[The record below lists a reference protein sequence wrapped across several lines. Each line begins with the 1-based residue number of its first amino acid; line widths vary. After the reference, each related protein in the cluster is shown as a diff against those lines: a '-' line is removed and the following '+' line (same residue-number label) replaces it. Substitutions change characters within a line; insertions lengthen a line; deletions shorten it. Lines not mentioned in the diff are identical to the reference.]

1 MSMRRLAL
9 SALTTLA
16 SAALAAGPAVAA
28 DLPEI
33 HVKVIGNYSTV
44 QHVAKVEQEFW
55 NETVPAMS
63 GGKVSAR
70 YNHQDVMGIKDFQVL
85 RLTKLGVTDF
95 GVSDISKMAGDD
107 PTFEG
112 CDLAGLALDIGMAR
126 KVCNAWKPAMNR
138 VMEEKFNARL
148 LALGTN
154 PPQVFWCRD
163 EVAGIGDLK
172 GRKIRVFNK
181 TMADFIQALGGATI
195 SMAFGEVV
203 PALQRGVV
211 DCAVTG
217 TTSGNSAG
225 WPEVTTHIYPMYLGW
240 SINFQAVNLDR
251 WNSFTPE
258 TQAFFL
264 EAFAVLEDNMWATAA
279 QSTEEADNCN
289 TGRDPCTFG
298 RKADMTI
305 VEVSD
310 ADREAHKGLM
320 EDVVLVEWGKRCGRD
335 CAAEWNDAIGPVVGL
350 RIPLDRL

>member
-1 MSMRRLAL
+1 MRRLTI
-9 SALTTLA
+9 SAL
-16 SAALAAGPAVAA
+16 AALASGALVAA
-28 DLPEI
+28 PAAAGDLPEAK
-33 HVKVIGNYSTV
+33 VKVIGNYSTV
-44 QHVAKVEQEFW
+44 RHVAEVEQEFW
-55 NETVPAMS
+55 NKIVPEMS
-63 GGKVSAR
+63 NNKVTAD
-70 YNHQDVMGIKDFQVL
+70 YVHQDQMGIKDFQVL
-85 RLTKLGVTDF
+85 RLIKLGTTQF

-126 KVCNAWKPAMNR
+126 KVCNAWKPAMDR
-138 VMEEKFNARL
+138 VMQEKFNAKL

-163 EVAGIGDLK
+163 DVAGIDDLK

-181 TMADFIQALGGATI
+181 TMADFIQAIGGTTI

-240 SINFQAVNLDR
+240 SINFQAVNLDA
-251 WNSFTPE
+251 WNSFGPE
-258 TQAFFL
+258 LQEFFL
-264 EAFAVLEDNMWATAA
+264 EAFAVLEDNMWATAG

-289 TGRDPCTFG
+289 TGRDPCTMG
-298 RKADMTI
+298 IKADMTI

-310 ADREAHKGLM
+310 ADREVHKGLM
-320 EDVVLVEWGKRCGRD
+320 ENVVLVEWGKRCGSE
-335 CAAEWNDAIGPVVGL
+335 CAAEWNDTIGQVTGL
-350 RIPLDRL
+350 QIPLDKL

>member
-1 MSMRRLAL
+1 MKRFGIGAL
-9 SALTTLA
+9 
-16 SAALAAGPAVAA
+16 AALAAAALTTPPAAAA
-28 DLPEI
+28 DLPKLR
-33 HVKVIGNYSTV
+33 VKVIGNYSTV

-55 NETVPAMS
+55 NEIVPEMS
-63 GGKVSAR
+63 SNMVSAH

-112 CDLAGLALDIGMAR
+112 CDLAGLALDIGTAR

-138 VMEEKFNARL
+138 AMEEKFNAKL

-163 EVAGIGDLK
+163 DVNGVGDLK

-181 TMADFIQALGGATI
+181 TMADFIQALGGTTI

-240 SINFQAVNLDR
+240 SINFQAVNLDS

-258 TQAFFL
+258 TQEFFL
-264 EAFAVLEDNMWATAA
+264 EAFAVLEDNMWATAG
-279 QSTEEADNCN
+279 QSTAEADNCN
-289 TGRDPCTFG
+289 TGRDPCTMG
-298 RKADMTI
+298 KKANMTI

-310 ADREAHKGLM
+310 ADREVHKGLM
-320 EDVVLVEWGKRCGRD
+320 ENVVLVEWGRRCGRE
-335 CAAEWNDAIGPVVGL
+335 CAAEWNETVGPVVGL
-350 RIPLDRL
+350 QIPLDKL

>member
-1 MSMRRLAL
+1 MRRLITT
-9 SALTTLA
+9 ALTTVV
-16 SAALAAGPAVAA
+16 AAAVVAVPAAAA
-28 DLPEI
+28 DLPDVR
-33 HVKVIGNYSTV
+33 VKVIGAYSTV
-44 QHVAKVEQEFW
+44 QHSAKVEQEFW
-55 NETVPAMS
+55 NEIVPEMS
-63 GGKVSAR
+63 NNKVSAE
-70 YNHQDVMGIKDFQVL
+70 YNHQDIMGIKDFQVL
-85 RLTKLGVTDF
+85 RLIKLGVTDV

-126 KVCNAWKPAMNR
+126 QVCNAWKPAMNR
-138 VMEEKFNARL
+138 AMEAKFNAKL

-163 EVAGIGDLK
+163 PVDGISDLK

-181 TMADFIQALGGATI
+181 TMADFIQAIGGTTI

-258 TQAFFL
+258 TQDFLL
-264 EAFAVLEDNMWATAA
+264 EAFAVLEDNLWATAE
-279 QSTEEADNCN
+279 QSTNEADNCN
-289 TGRDPCTFG
+289 TGRDPCTLG
-298 RKADMTI
+298 RKANMTI
-305 VEVSD
+305 VPVTE
-310 ADREAHKGLM
+310 ADQVVHKDLM
-320 EDVVLVEWGKRCGRD
+320 QNVVLVEWGRRCGSD
-335 CAAEWNDAIGPVVGL
+335 CAAEWNDTIGPVVGL
-350 RIPLDRL
+350 QIPLDKL

>member
-1 MSMRRLAL
+1 MRRLTI
-9 SALTTLA
+9 SALATLV
-16 SAALAAGPAVAA
+16 SAALVAAPAAAG
-28 DLPEI
+28 DLPEVK
-33 HVKVIGNYSTV
+33 VKVIGNYSTV
-44 QHVAKVEQEFW
+44 RHAAEPELEFW
-55 NETVPAMS
+55 NEIVPEMS
-63 GGKVSAR
+63 DNQVTAD
-70 YNHQDVMGIKDFQVL
+70 YIHQDLVGTKDFQML
-85 RLTKLGVTDF
+85 RFIKLGTTQF
-95 GVSDISKMAGDD
+95 GVGDISKMAGDD

-126 KVCNAWKPAMNR
+126 EVCDAWKPAMDR
-138 VMEEKFNARL
+138 VMQEKFNAKL

-163 EVAGIGDLK
+163 PVAGIDDLR

-181 TMADFIQALGGATI
+181 TMADFIEAVGGTTI
-195 SMAFGEVV
+195 NMAFGDVV

-240 SINFQAVNLDR
+240 SINFQAVNLDA
-251 WNSFTPE
+251 WNGFAPE
-258 TQAFFL
+258 TREFFL
-264 EAFAVLEDNMWATAA
+264 KAFAVLEDNMWATAG

-289 TGRDPCTFG
+289 TGRDPCTMG
-298 RKADMTI
+298 TKADMTI

-310 ADREAHKGLM
+310 ADREVHKGLM

-335 CAAEWNDAIGPVVGL
+335 CAAEWNETIGEVTGL
-350 RIPLDRL
+350 QIPLDKL